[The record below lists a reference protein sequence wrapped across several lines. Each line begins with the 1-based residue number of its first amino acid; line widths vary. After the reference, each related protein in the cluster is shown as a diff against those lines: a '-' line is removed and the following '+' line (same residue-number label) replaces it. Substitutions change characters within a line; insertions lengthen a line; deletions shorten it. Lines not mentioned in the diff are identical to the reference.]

1 MIKEFNARRVVR
13 FFIYLLS
20 ALLIFKLFYGKSSF
34 FVLTSNNETILKI
47 KNSYKNLLKER
58 DNLDF
63 LLKQYNDEKNLDFKE
78 VIIRKEL
85 NYKSDNESIYIIDD

>member
-34 FVLTSNNETILKI
+34 FVLSSNNETVLKI

>member
-34 FVLTSNNETILKI
+34 FVLSSNNETVLKI

-58 DNLDF
+58 NNLDF

>member
-63 LLKQYNDEKNLDFKE
+63 LLNQYNDEKNLDFKE

>member
-34 FVLTSNNETILKI
+34 FVLSSNNETILKI

-85 NYKSDNESIYIIDD
+85 NYKSDDESIYIIDD

>member
-34 FVLTSNNETILKI
+34 FVLSSNNETILKI